1 MSTSKAVPPPYH
13 HGDLRQSLIE
23 VAGNIVASKGP
34 AAVSLREVAR
44 IAGVSHNAPYRHFTS
59 RDDLLAAVAAAGF
72 RDLERQLKS
81 AAARV
86 DASQKLNNLG
96 RAYLRF
102 ALANRGLYTLMFGG
116 ELDKAPYE
124 DLRTASKS
132 AAAQLEAGI
141 ASRGGPP
148 AGATAAW
155 AFVHGLAHLIIDK
168 QIVLK
173 DSDIANVFAAA
184 SQIFGG
190 PKGDA

>member
-1 MSTSKAVPPPYH
+1 MSTSKAANPPYH

-44 IAGVSHNAPYRHFTS
+44 IAGVSHNAPYRHFAS
-59 RDDLLAAVAAAGF
+59 REDLLAAVAAAGF

-81 AAARV
+81 AAARA
-86 DASQKLNNLG
+86 DAANKLHGLG

-102 ALANRGLYTLMFGG
+102 ALSNRGLYSLMFGG
-116 ELDKAPYE
+116 ELDKSPYE
-124 DLRTASKS
+124 DLQAASKS

-141 ASRGGPP
+141 AGRGGPP

-168 QIVLK
+168 QIALK
-173 DSDIANVFAAA
+173 ESDIAAVFAAA
-184 SQIFGG
+184 GQIFANS
-190 PKGDA
+190 KHHA